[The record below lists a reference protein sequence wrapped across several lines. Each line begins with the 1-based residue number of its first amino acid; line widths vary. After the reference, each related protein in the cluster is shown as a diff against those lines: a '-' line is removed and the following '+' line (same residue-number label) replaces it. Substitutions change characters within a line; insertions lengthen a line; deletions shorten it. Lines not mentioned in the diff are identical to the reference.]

1 VSAAVPDQPRNQ
13 EKPDHRAEPKQCALA
28 LDRFSR
34 QILNPIMIKILLVG
48 SGARE
53 HALFKALARSPQRPA
68 VLVFGSTRNPGL
80 AMSAAAYA
88 TGSLTEVE
96 PIVSFAREHAADLA
110 VVGPEAPLGAGLAD
124 ALTAVGIPTAG
135 PGRDQARVETSKGFT
150 RDLLRK
156 HGVEGSPVYRRF
168 DSLNGA
174 EAFLEELAG
183 EYVVKADGLMGGKG
197 VKVAGDHLSGTRE
210 AIAWCGEILASG
222 SGFVIEEKCVGPEFS
237 LFTFTD
243 GDAVVHSP
251 LVQDHKRAYEGDT
264 GPNTGGM
271 GSYSMPD
278 HRLPFI
284 GENDFAA
291 AARMNERTLEAIA
304 AETGAP
310 YRGILY
316 GGFMATADGIRLIE
330 YNARLGDPECMNLL
344 TLHDGDFVEAVRGM
358 AVGGLRADVL
368 LFRREASV
376 CKYLVPNG
384 YPDHP
389 EKLFPVDL
397 SGVPDCHDLYLG
409 SVDERDGQLLATGS
423 RTLAFV
429 GTGPTLAEAE
439 ARAES
444 LARSIPGPLFH
455 RPDIG
460 TEALVRRRVDLIRS
474 LRQ

>member
-1 VSAAVPDQPRNQ
+1 M
-13 EKPDHRAEPKQCALA
+13 
-28 LDRFSR
+28 
-34 QILNPIMIKILLVG
+34 PIMIKILLVG

-53 HALFKALARSPQRPA
+53 HALFKALAHSPQQPA
-68 VLVFGSTRNPGL
+68 ILVYGGTRNPGL

-88 TGSLTEVE
+88 AGSLTEID
-96 PIVSFAREHAADLA
+96 PIVSFAREHGCDLA

-124 ALTAVGIPTAG
+124 ALAAAGIPSAG
-135 PGRDQARVETSKGFT
+135 PGRGQARLETSKGFT
-150 RDLLRK
+150 RDLLHK
-156 HGVEGSPVYRRF
+156 HGVTGSPAYRRF
-168 DSLNGA
+168 GSLEGA

-210 AIAWCGEILASG
+210 AMAWCREILATG
-222 SGFVIEEKCVGPEFS
+222 SEFVIETKCVGPEFS

-251 LVQDHKRAYEGDT
+251 LVQDHKRAHEGDT

-284 GENDFAA
+284 EETDYEAA
-291 AARMNERTLEAIA
+291 SRMNERTLEAIA
-304 AETGAP
+304 SETGAP

-316 GGFMATADGIRLIE
+316 GGFMATGDGVRLIE
-330 YNARLGDPECMNLL
+330 YNVRLGDPECMNLL
-344 TLHDGDFVEAVRGM
+344 TLHEGDFVEAVRGM
-358 AVGGLRADVL
+358 ATGGLQPDAL

-376 CKYLVPNG
+376 CKYLVPVG

-389 EKLFPVDL
+389 KKLFPVDL
-397 SGVPDCHDLYLG
+397 SDVADCRDLFLG
-409 SVDERDGQLLATGS
+409 SVDERDGQLLAAGS

-439 ARAES
+439 AKAES
-444 LARSIPGPLFH
+444 LARSVPGPLFH
-455 RPDIG
+455 RSDIG
-460 TEALVRRRVDLIRS
+460 TEALVQKRVDLIRS